1 MSNFAVA
8 IGISIIC
15 LIISHQIVALGI
27 GTVMSFLLQGRNI
40 AWADRHIFKRL
51 VHVIS
56 PVHHNKKKTNYLSSF
71 LL

>member
-27 GTVMSFLLQGRNI
+27 NCHVLPLQGRNI

-51 VHVIS
+51 VHVDITGAS
-56 PVHHNKKKTNYLSSF
+56 
-71 LL
+71 